1 MTLNLCP
8 PPRGSYA
15 ATAAAFLCA
24 LLGLLGDGRARADE
38 ADAQFIEDLTGPSAV
53 IPMKP
58 PASEITFEP
67 RKVAGPFEMPWGVAF
82 LPDGRMLVTERP
94 GRLRVIENGI
104 LQLEPVAGTPEVVT
118 GGHSGL
124 LDVLVDRD
132 FPNNQRIFLSYMHGT
147 KGAVNMR
154 VMSARLEGNA
164 LLDQRVIFD
173 SRPAIA
179 GVDQI
184 GGRLAYGP
192 DNNLYLT
199 IGDRFEK
206 ERAQDLMDHSGSIVR
221 FREDGSIPE
230 DNPFVGRDDALPEIY
245 SYGHRNPQ
253 GLVVRDGK
261 LWEVEHGPYGGDEL
275 NIIEAGANYGWPLV
289 TFGIDYNGE
298 IISDR
303 TSAPGLVDPVYKWVP
318 SVAPSSLAAYRG
330 DVMPENW
337 HDGFVIGTLS
347 GERLVHLTIA
357 DGAVT
362 REEQFLQKKIGRIRN
377 VTVGPDGYIYLL
389 TDGSEAAVYR
399 LDPVTDEVA
408 ARGGLPFAPG
418 AGRTA
423 D

>member
-1 MTLNLCP
+1 MTLKLCP
-8 PPRGSYA
+8 RGAYA
-15 ATAAAFLCA
+15 AIAAAFLCT
-24 LLGLLGDGRARADE
+24 LLGLFGDGRAHAGE
-38 ADAQFIEDLTGPSAV
+38 SEAQFVEDLTGPSAV

-58 PASEITFEP
+58 PTSEVTFEP
-67 RKVAGPFEMPWGVAF
+67 RKIAGPFEMPWGMAF

-94 GRLRVIENGI
+94 GRLRVIENGV
-104 LQLEPVAGTPEVVT
+104 LQSEAVAGTPEVVT

-230 DNPFVGRDDALPEIY
+230 DNPFVGRNDALPEIY

-318 SVAPSSLAAYRG
+318 SVAPSSLAVYRG

-347 GERLVHLTIA
+347 GERLVHLTIT
-357 DGAVT
+357 DGAVV
-362 REEQFLQKKIGRIRN
+362 REEQFLQKKLGRIRN

-389 TDGSEAAVYR
+389 TDGSEAAIYR
-399 LDPVTDEVA
+399 LDPITDEVA
-408 ARGGLPFAPG
+408 ARGGLAPG
-418 AGRTA
+418 GGRTA

>member
-1 MTLNLCP
+1 MTLKFCP
-8 PPRGSYA
+8 PPRGAYA
-15 ATAAAFLCA
+15 ATAAAFLCT
-24 LLGLLGDGRARADE
+24 LLGLFGDGRAHAGE
-38 ADAQFIEDLTGPSAV
+38 AEAQFVEDLTGPSAV

-58 PASEITFEP
+58 PTSEVTFEP

-94 GRLRVIENGI
+94 GRLRVIENGV
-104 LQLEPVAGTPEVVT
+104 LQSEAVAGTPEVVT

-230 DNPFVGRDDALPEIY
+230 DNPFVGRNDALPEIY

-347 GERLVHLTIA
+347 GERLVHLTIT
-357 DGAVT
+357 DGAVV
-362 REEQFLQKKIGRIRN
+362 REEQFLQKKLGRIRN

-389 TDGSEAAVYR
+389 TDGSEAAIYR
-399 LDPVTDEVA
+399 LDPITDEVA
-408 ARGGLPFAPG
+408 ARGGLAPG
-418 AGRTA
+418 GGRTA